1 MVDHP
6 LDRAPFHWRGQ
17 RLELLAAKALWDH
30 EQKLLLVADLH
41 LGKAETFQSQGI
53 ALPSDGD
60 AGTLNALLTLAHV
73 WRPQE
78 VVVLGD
84 LIHSRLGIT
93 AELRQKLRA
102 LPQLLGCRLRLIGGN
117 HERGSWIEGLPQEPA
132 MARGSL
138 WLSHGPEDQPPP
150 ESPDLLHVCGHLH
163 PVAMIGDRND
173 RLRLPCFSYDEAERR
188 LVLPSF
194 GQLTG
199 GHPCDPREQI
209 WLVADGAIV
218 PWQALSPQPPGRAPH
233 RRG

>member
-1 MVDHP
+1 MADQP
-6 LDRAPFHWRGQ
+6 LERAPFHWRGQ
-17 RLELLAAKALWDH
+17 LLELLAAKALWDPRQ
-30 EQKLLLVADLH
+30 ELLLLADLH
-41 LGKAETFQSQGI
+41 LGKAETFQSHGI

-60 AGTLNALLTLAHV
+60 AGTLNALLALAHR
-73 WRPQE
+73 WRPRE

-84 LIHSRLGIT
+84 LIHSRIGLT

-102 LPQLLGCRLRLIGGN
+102 LPQLLGCPLRLIGGN
-117 HERGSWIEGLPQEPA
+117 HERGSWIEGLLQEPA
-132 MARGSL
+132 TARGGL
-138 WLSHGPEDQPPP
+138 WLSHGPEDQPPAG
-150 ESPDLLHVCGHLH
+150 SADLLHVCGHLH
-163 PVAMIGDRND
+163 PVALIGDRSD
-173 RLRLPCFSYDEAERR
+173 QLRLPCFSYDAEQGR

-209 WLVADGAIV
+209 WLLADGAIV

>member
-1 MVDHP
+1 MADPP

-17 RLELLAAKALWDH
+17 RLELLAAKALWDP
-30 EQKLLLVADLH
+30 QQQLLLLADLH
-41 LGKAETFQSQGI
+41 LGKAETFQSHGI

-60 AGTLNALLTLAHV
+60 AGTLNALLALAHR
-73 WRPQE
+73 WRPRE

-84 LIHSRLGIT
+84 LIHSRIGLT

-102 LPQLLGCRLRLIGGN
+102 LPQLLGCPLRLIGGN

-132 MARGSL
+132 TARGPL

-150 ESPDLLHVCGHLH
+150 ETTELLHICGHLH
-163 PVAMIGDRND
+163 PVALIGDRSD
-173 RLRLPCFSYDEAERR
+173 RLRLPCFSYAAASSR
-188 LVLPSF
+188 LLLPSF

-199 GHPCDPREQI
+199 GHPCDPGEQL

-218 PWQALSPQPPGRAPH
+218 PWRQLSPGPPGRAPR